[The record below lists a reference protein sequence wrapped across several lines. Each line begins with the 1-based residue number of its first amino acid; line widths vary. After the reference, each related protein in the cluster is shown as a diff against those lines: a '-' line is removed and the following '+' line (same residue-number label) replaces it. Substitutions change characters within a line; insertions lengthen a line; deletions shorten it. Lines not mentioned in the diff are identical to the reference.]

1 MWATW
6 TFWMER
12 YCGYVQAGL
21 RSKVAPWA
29 NLNNRLIHKAYI
41 EQIDLIYDLKDPFK
55 KRPKILAR
63 GEQIIEDCKIYIIF
77 ICSSDEIMDRPSINF
92 MPSKKQ
98 HFCSQRPMLQN
109 HKVFDRYHP
118 APGP

>member
-21 RSKVAPWA
+21 RSRVAPWA

-41 EQIDLIYDLKDPFK
+41 EQIDLIYDLEDPFK
-55 KRPKILAR
+55 KRPKTLAR
-63 GEQIIEDCKIYIIF
+63 GEQIIKDCKFRIICF
-77 ICSSDEIMDRPSINF
+77 DRLISSDKIMGQTLYQF
-92 MPSKKQ
+92 
-98 HFCSQRPMLQN
+98 
-109 HKVFDRYHP
+109 
-118 APGP
+118 

>member
-41 EQIDLIYDLKDPFK
+41 EQIDLIYDLEDPFK
-55 KRPKILAR
+55 KRPKNLAR
-63 GEQIIEDCKIYIIF
+63 GEQIIEGCKIYVIC
-77 ICSSDEIMDRPSINF
+77 ICSSNEITDRPPIHF
-92 MPSKKQ
+92 TASKKQ
-98 HFCSQRPMLQN
+98 HFCTP
-109 HKVFDRYHP
+109 
-118 APGP
+118 